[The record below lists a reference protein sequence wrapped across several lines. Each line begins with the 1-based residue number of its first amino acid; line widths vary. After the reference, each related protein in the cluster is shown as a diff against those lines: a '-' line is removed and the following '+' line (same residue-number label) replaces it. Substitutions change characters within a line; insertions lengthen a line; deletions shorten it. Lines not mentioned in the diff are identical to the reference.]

1 MATAKVRAVNI
12 SGVATASDS
21 AKLYTLPTLPRS
33 NERYAANGLC
43 PKASI
48 MSAPIT
54 NPTSPASKD
63 STIGSIC
70 FFKDLDAN
78 MNRLNN
84 ETRGAGAPLV
94 RSHSI
99 EGKP

>member
-1 MATAKVRAVNI
+1 M
-12 SGVATASDS
+12 
-21 AKLYTLPTLPRS
+21 
-33 NERYAANGLC
+33 
-43 PKASI
+43 
-48 MSAPIT
+48 T
-54 NPTSPASKD
+54 NPTSPAIKD

-70 FFKDLDAN
+70 FFKDLGADI
-78 MNRLNN
+78 NRLNN